1 MAVFVNRM
9 DYGHFLEQ
17 FNMGGMGEVE
27 MVTCI
32 INDGEAGCMDGEG
45 VSGPFEPTAARRL

>member
-45 VSGPFEPTAARRL
+45 VSGPFEPTTAWRL